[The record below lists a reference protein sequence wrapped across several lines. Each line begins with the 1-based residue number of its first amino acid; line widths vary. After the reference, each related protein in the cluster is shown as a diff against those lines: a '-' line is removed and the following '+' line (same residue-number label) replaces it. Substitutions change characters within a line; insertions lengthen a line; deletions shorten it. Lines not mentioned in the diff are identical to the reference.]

1 MTSVLHRMQDMFE
14 QIQTNIINQVLLTP
28 LHIMTFFGNWYRCL
42 YDQPYSRICLF
53 VFTYAYIFMYDYH
66 NRFCVFYEFI
76 NIKIKWTFQITVNVL
91 CWGDIIY
98 FKSLQLLTQLSC
110 CNQVLKFKTCHSD
123 DKHIV
128 LHTATSPWQSAV
140 NCWYYQ
146 CLGRLG
152 PSLKR

>member
-14 QIQTNIINQVLLTP
+14 QIQTNIINQVLVTA
-28 LHIMTFFGNWYRCL
+28 LHIMTFFGN
-42 YDQPYSRICLF
+42 SRICLF
-53 VFTYAYIFMYDYH
+53 FFTYANIFMYDYH
-66 NRFCVFYEFI
+66 NRFCVFNEFI
-76 NIKIKWTFQITVNVL
+76 NIKIKWTFQVTVNVL

-98 FKSLQLLTQLSC
+98 FKSLQLLTQLSR

-128 LHTATSPWQSAV
+128 LHTVTSPWQSAV

-146 CLGRLG
+146 SLG